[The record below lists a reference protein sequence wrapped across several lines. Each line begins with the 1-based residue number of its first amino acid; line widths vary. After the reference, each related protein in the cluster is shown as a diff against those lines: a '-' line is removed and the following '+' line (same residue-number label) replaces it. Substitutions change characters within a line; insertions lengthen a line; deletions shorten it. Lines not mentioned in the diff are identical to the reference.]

1 MNGMKH
7 RGSRKASVWF
17 AELCLLNKDEMKGSE
32 KQIREP
38 RATRGQAAESP
49 QVAHVL

>member
-1 MNGMKH
+1 MNERKC
-7 RGSRKASVWF
+7 RGNRKASVWF
-17 AELCLLNKDEMKGSE
+17 AELCLLNGNEMKGSE

-38 RATRGQAAESP
+38 RATKEQEAESP